1 MLILTPLKTVKYDL
15 KRRRDIHKIMA
26 DKKNYYDILGV
37 SKTAT
42 QDEIKSAYRK
52 LAKQYHPD
60 FHPGDAAAAEKFK
73 EINEANETLSD
84 ESKRK
89 QYDYELEHPGMSG
102 NPFGGGGN
110 PFGGGFGGFEDIIN
124 SVFGG
129 GFGGSVRQQAAPRGA
144 DIQQTINLSFLDAI
158 KGCVKEVRYMRNEP
172 CPACSGTGAKG
183 GTAFQKCS
191 RCGGSGRVKFQQDTI
206 FGRTIQVGACPD
218 CGGTG
223 KKVLERC
230 PDCKG
235 KGYTRRETVFTVN
248 IPAGVDSDSSLR
260 KRGFGQAA
268 GNGGESG
275 DLYIYF
281 RIEPHKMLRR
291 QDRDLYVTVPISYK
305 TAVLGGKIQVPGID
319 DTLELTIPEGTA
331 SGTRF
336 TLRGKGV
343 KTVQGTGNLYVTVE
357 IDIPTRLS
365 REQAKKLSDYE
376 DAIPL
381 KSCDGMQRYANNV
394 SAVYGKKVDK
404 Q

>member
-1 MLILTPLKTVKYDL
+1 
-15 KRRRDIHKIMA
+15 MA
-26 DKKNYYDILGV
+26 EKKNYYDVLGV

-60 FHPGDAAAAEKFK
+60 FNKGDAAAAEKFK
-73 EINEANETLSD
+73 EINDANETLSD
-84 ESKRK
+84 ENKRK
-89 QYDYELEHPGMSG
+89 QYDFELEHPGMG
-102 NPFGGGGN
+102 QGGN
-110 PFGGGFGGFEDIIN
+110 PFGGGFGGFGGGMGGFEDIIN

-129 GFGGSVRQQAAPRGA
+129 GFGGGAERAAPRGA
-144 DIQQTINLSFLDAI
+144 DIQQTVNLSFLDAI
-158 KGCVKEVRYMRNEP
+158 KGCTKTVSYMRNEP
-172 CPACSGTGAKG
+172 CTSCGGTGAKG

-223 KKVLERC
+223 KKIIERC
-230 PDCKG
+230 NDCKG
-235 KGYTRRETVFTVN
+235 KGYQRRETKFDIN

-281 RIEPHKMLRR
+281 HIEPHKMLRR
-291 QDRDLYVTVPISYK
+291 QDMDLYITVPISYK
-305 TAVLGGKIQVPGID
+305 TAVLGGKVQVAAID
-319 DTLELTIPEGTA
+319 DTLELVIPECTP

-336 TLRGKGV
+336 CMRGKGV
-343 KTVQGTGNLYVTVE
+343 KTVHGTGNLYVTVE
-357 IDIPTRLS
+357 IDIPTKLS
-365 REQAKKLSDYE
+365 REQCKKLE
-376 DAIPL
+376 DLEDDVPL
-381 KSCDGMQRYANNV
+381 KYCQNMQRYSNNV
-394 SAVYGKKVDK
+394 SALYGKKIEK

>member
-1 MLILTPLKTVKYDL
+1 
-15 KRRRDIHKIMA
+15 MA
-26 DKKNYYDILGV
+26 DKKNYYDVLGV
-37 SKTAT
+37 SKTAS

-84 ESKRK
+84 ENKRK
-89 QYDYELEHPGMSG
+89 QYDFELEHPGM
-102 NPFGGGGN
+102 GGGN
-110 PFGGGFGGFEDIIN
+110 PFGGGFSGGFGGMGGFEDIIN

-129 GFGGSVRQQAAPRGA
+129 GFGGAAERGKPRGA
-144 DIQQTINLSFLDAI
+144 DIQQTVRLSFLDAN
-158 KGCVKEVRYMRNEP
+158 KGCSKTISYMRNEP
-172 CPACSGTGAKG
+172 CKVCNGTGAKG
-183 GTAFQKCS
+183 GNAYQTCS

-223 KKVLERC
+223 KKILDRC

-235 KGYTRRETVFTVN
+235 KGYQRSETKFTIN
-248 IPAGVDSDSSLR
+248 IPAGVDNDSSIR
-260 KRGFGQAA
+260 KRGYGQAA

-275 DLYIYF
+275 DLYVYF
-281 RIEPHKMLRR
+281 QIEPHKLLHR

-305 TAVLGGKIQVPGID
+305 TAVSGGKIQVPAID
-319 DTLELTIPEGTA
+319 DTLELTVPECTP

-336 TLRGKGV
+336 CMRGKGV
-343 KTVQGTGNLYVTVE
+343 KTVHGTGNLYVTVE
-357 IDIPTRLS
+357 IDIPSKLS
-365 REQAKKLSDYE
+365 REQFKRLDEYE
-376 DAIPL
+376 QSVSL
-381 KSCDGMQRYANNV
+381 RSCDKMNKFAADI
-394 SAVYGKKVDK
+394 SALYGKKVDK